1 VSATTVRLLQAACE
15 AVGGEEALA
24 RRLGIAESLLRRFL
38 NDRRQLPDALLLK
51 AVDIVLAD
59 REPQPRT
66 LGQALTQG
74 VAYE

>member
-1 VSATTVRLLQAACE
+1 
-15 AVGGEEALA
+15 VGGEEALA